1 MITLTPKKGIVIIS
15 WLTGF
20 GIEEEHQG
28 TFKGHTKALKEHSI
42 PNCSKHRYKK
52 QL

>member
-15 WLTGF
+15 WLRGLGT
-20 GIEEEHQG
+20 EEEHQRD
-28 TFKGHTKALKEHSI
+28 KGHTKGLKEHSL

-52 QL
+52 Q